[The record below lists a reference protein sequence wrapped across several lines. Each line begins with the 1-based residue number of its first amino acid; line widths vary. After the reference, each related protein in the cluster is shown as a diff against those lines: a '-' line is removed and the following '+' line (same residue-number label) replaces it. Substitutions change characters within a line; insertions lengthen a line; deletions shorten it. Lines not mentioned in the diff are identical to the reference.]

1 MLSLKCIKVA
11 NKLRVRITSPGY
23 FNEANCQFPSD
34 IRVEGRIY
42 EVPVGNVS
50 LITSRNKWYYKVS
63 KIGIKILTSELPILP
78 DFSKLKIFEDSGSD
92 DCAICMVTPKC
103 MIIVPCGH
111 FYTCKTCTTHL
122 KNCPICRT
130 KITNSVD
137 KLLME

>member
-1 MLSLKCIKVA
+1 MLSLKCIKVS
-11 NKLRVRITSPGY
+11 NKLRVRIITPGY

-42 EVPVGNVS
+42 EVPIGNVS
-50 LITSRNKWYYKVS
+50 LITSRSKWYYKVS
-63 KIGIKILTSELPILP
+63 KYGIKYSETQEIDLT
-78 DFSKLKIFEDSGSD
+78 KLKIFEDSGSD
-92 DCAICMVTPKC
+92 DCAICMVEAKS

-111 FYTCKTCTTHL
+111 FYTCKTCTGCL

>member
-11 NKLRVRITSPGY
+11 NKLRVRITTPGY

-34 IRVEGRIY
+34 IRVEGRVY
-42 EVPVGNVS
+42 EVPARNVS
-50 LITSRNKWYYKVS
+50 LITSRSKWYYKVS
-63 KIGIKILTSELPILP
+63 KYGIKYSELPL
-78 DFSKLKIFEDSGSD
+78 DLSKLKIFEDSESD

-111 FYTCKTCTTHL
+111 FYTCKTCTGCI

-130 KITNSVD
+130 NITNSID
-137 KLLME
+137 KSLMN